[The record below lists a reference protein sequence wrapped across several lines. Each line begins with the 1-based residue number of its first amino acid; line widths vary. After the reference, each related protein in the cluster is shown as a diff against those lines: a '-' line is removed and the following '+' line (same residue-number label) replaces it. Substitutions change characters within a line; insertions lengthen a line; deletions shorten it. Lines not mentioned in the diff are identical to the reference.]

1 MLLSTFD
8 FSLKDTNTTL
18 RCQELAKYRVEAG
31 MGRAE
36 FIGALRRLGIAD
48 PVFHERCFV
57 VADESGDGAVDFQ
70 EFFDTI
76 FIVLHGSPAQIAEF
90 EFTMWAGR
98 GATHMSP
105 KQFEDLYAA
114 GCRMDANR
122 SSAASVVRMEA
133 EAAFRRA
140 DAESNCLIDR
150 AEFARILPT
159 VPSPLSVLSQTL
171 HHNHN

>member
-1 MLLSTFD
+1 
-8 FSLKDTNTTL
+8 
-18 RCQELAKYRVEAG
+18 

-36 FIGALRRLGIAD
+36 FIGALRRLGITD
-48 PVFHERCFV
+48 PVFHERCFM
-57 VADESGDGAVDFQ
+57 VADESGDGTIDFQ

-76 FIVLHGSPAQIAEF
+76 FIVLHGSAAQIADF

-98 GATHMSP
+98 GATHMSL

-122 SSAASVVRMEA
+122 SSLDAVVRMEA
-133 EAAFRRA
+133 QSAFRRA

-150 AEFARILPT
+150 AEFARLHPT
-159 VPSPLSVLSQTL
+159 IPTPLAVLAQSL

>member
-1 MLLSTFD
+1 
-8 FSLKDTNTTL
+8 
-18 RCQELAKYRVEAG
+18 

-36 FIGALRRLGIAD
+36 FIGALRRLGISD
-48 PVFHERCFV
+48 PVFHERCFM
-57 VADESGDGAVDFQ
+57 VADESNDGTVDFQ

-76 FIVLHGSPAQIAEF
+76 FIVLHGSASQIADF
-90 EFTMWAGR
+90 EFNMWAGR

-122 SSAASVVRMEA
+122 SSLDAVVRMEA
-133 EAAFRRA
+133 QSAFRRA

-150 AEFARILPT
+150 AEFARLHPT
-159 VPSPLSVLSQTL
+159 IPTPLAVLSKSL